1 MEERITFTTSNGQLS
16 ALHFSPS
23 VPSRYKILCLH
34 GFCCDSRIFR
44 YIGAK
49 MSEKGFDIYA
59 LDLFG
64 HGKSDGKKGDPNF
77 FDTLKSIDELI
88 EQFRSVDSSV
98 YILGHSLGCTYAL
111 WYNLHYRDKVSGII
125 LLAPFIWMKGLKN
138 KGEAVPGFFK
148 FLGLLCRRI
157 LTPSKLISAK
167 KVVRDS
173 ILKTDEIQF
182 MMRDPEIN
190 YYYSYRY
197 IVDVIGF
204 KNTKVKLL
212 SSITKPTLILHGKRD
227 SNVYSELSV
236 GFYDLLKSD
245 KKQLKLFDCDHWFY
259 HSIFFNQN
267 DQRYTE
273 SDRRQ
278 IVDSIVSWIVML

>member
-1 MEERITFTTSNGQLS
+1 
-16 ALHFSPS
+16 
-23 VPSRYKILCLH
+23 
-34 GFCCDSRIFR
+34 
-44 YIGAK
+44 
-49 MSEKGFDIYA
+49 
-59 LDLFG
+59 
-64 HGKSDGKKGDPNF
+64 
-77 FDTLKSIDELI
+77 
-88 EQFRSVDSSV
+88 
-98 YILGHSLGCTYAL
+98 
-111 WYNLHYRDKVSGII
+111 
-125 LLAPFIWMKGLKN
+125 
-138 KGEAVPGFFK
+138 
-148 FLGLLCRRI
+148 
-157 LTPSKLISAK
+157 
-167 KVVRDS
+167 
-173 ILKTDEIQF
+173 

-212 SSITKPTLILHGKRD
+212 SSITKPTLILHGKKD

-245 KKQLKLFDCDHWFY
+245 KKRLKLFDCDHWFY

-278 IVDSIVSWIVML
+278 IVDSIVSWLVTL

>member
-1 MEERITFTTSNGQLS
+1 
-16 ALHFSPS
+16 
-23 VPSRYKILCLH
+23 
-34 GFCCDSRIFR
+34 
-44 YIGAK
+44 
-49 MSEKGFDIYA
+49 
-59 LDLFG
+59 
-64 HGKSDGKKGDPNF
+64 
-77 FDTLKSIDELI
+77 
-88 EQFRSVDSSV
+88 
-98 YILGHSLGCTYAL
+98 LGHSLGCTYAL

-148 FLGLLCRRI
+148 FLGLLFRRI
-157 LTPSKLISAK
+157 LTPSKLISAT

-173 ILKTDEIQF
+173 ILKTEEIQF

-212 SSITKPTLILHGKRD
+212 SSITKPTLILHGKKD

-245 KKQLKLFDCDHWFY
+245 KKQLKLLV
-259 HSIFFNQN
+259 
-267 DQRYTE
+267 T
-273 SDRRQ
+273 
-278 IVDSIVSWIVML
+278 L